1 MLREIDKLREH
12 YIVCGHGRM
21 GQILCE
27 ELVKEK
33 VPFVVIEGD
42 AAGAEALIEKGYM
55 VVNGDATED
64 ESLRSAGVIR
74 AKGLVAVVS
83 SNMDNLY
90 ITLSARVMCREDNPG
105 LYILS
110 RATDRQACEKIE
122 RAGADRVVSPYV
134 IGGMRIVQALLRPT
148 VSDFLEI
155 ATRSSGLDLMFE
167 ELLIGGDSALDGVA
181 LKDSEIRESY
191 DVVVIAI
198 KKRTGDMVFNPGP
211 EAVLHNGDMLVTL
224 GDKDQLDRLASSLS

>member
-1 MLREIDKLREH
+1 
-12 YIVCGHGRM
+12 
-21 GQILCE
+21 
-27 ELVKEK
+27 
-33 VPFVVIEGD
+33 
-42 AAGAEALIEKGYM
+42 
-55 VVNGDATED
+55 
-64 ESLRSAGVIR
+64 
-74 AKGLVAVVS
+74 
-83 SNMDNLY
+83 
-90 ITLSARVMCREDNPG
+90 
-105 LYILS
+105 
-110 RATDRQACEKIE
+110 
-122 RAGADRVVSPYV
+122 
-134 IGGMRIVQALLRPT
+134 MRIVQALLRPT

-181 LKDSEIRESY
+181 LKDSGIRESY